1 MSLIGAVDS
10 SRSVIRPTVS
20 IGNYTDTNNYDKNNY
35 DKNNYD
41 KNNYDKNNYKSNFVN
56 SIALINESSD

>member
-35 DKNNYD
+35 
-41 KNNYDKNNYKSNFVN
+41 KSNFVN

>member
-41 KNNYDKNNYKSNFVN
+41 KNNYKSNFVN